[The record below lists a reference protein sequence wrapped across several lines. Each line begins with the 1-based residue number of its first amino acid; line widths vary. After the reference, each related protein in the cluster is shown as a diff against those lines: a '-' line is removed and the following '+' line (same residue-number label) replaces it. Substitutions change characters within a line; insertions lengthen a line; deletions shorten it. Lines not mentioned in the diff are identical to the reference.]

1 MENPVNLQPAENP
14 LPQTR
19 PGKFL
24 GLSIL
29 AGFFYGIPT
38 LLVGFM
44 ASAILIGLAAL
55 IVLPGIFPALNS
67 IDTQSFD
74 LEMKLL
80 VGLAVVMALGSALV
94 AGLVGSREAYMRAIS
109 AGSFRQTGYGMAS
122 CAGIGLLGMIVFP
135 ILCYAGYFASLA
147 LLQALRL
154 QESGVYGSLLGGS
167 ESGNAAIL
175 IICIP
180 ALGIVLAYLVALL
193 SGALISRRS
202 KRKPKAVAQN

>member
-1 MENPVNLQPAENP
+1 MEEPVSIQPAESP
-14 LPQTR
+14 LPQAR

-55 IVLPGIFPALNS
+55 IVLPSIFPALNS
-67 IDTQSFD
+67 LDTQSLD

-80 VGLAVVMALGSALV
+80 VGLAVVMALGSALI
-94 AGLVGSREAYMRAIS
+94 AGLVGSRTAYMRANS
-109 AGSFRQTGYGMAS
+109 EGSFRQTGSGMAS
-122 CAGIGLLGMIVFP
+122 CAGIGLLGMLVFP

-147 LLQALRL
+147 LLQALQL
-154 QESGVYGSLLGGS
+154 QESGIYGSLLGGT

-180 ALGIVLAYLVALL
+180 SIGIVLAYLVALL
-193 SGALISRRS
+193 SGALISRRL
-202 KRKPKAVAQN
+202 KRKPQAIAQ